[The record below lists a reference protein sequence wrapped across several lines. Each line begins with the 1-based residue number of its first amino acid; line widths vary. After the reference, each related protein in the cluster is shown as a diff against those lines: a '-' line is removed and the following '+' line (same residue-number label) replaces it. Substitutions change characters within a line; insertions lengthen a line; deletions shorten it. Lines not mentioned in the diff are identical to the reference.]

1 MFGGAGYV
9 VVVSYPREFVGGG
22 GGAASDVT
30 VFCCNLVCWEEEGS
44 WFSMI
49 DQHCVIFNWN
59 VRDLNNS
66 ARRQV
71 VFNSVRD
78 TRATIVA
85 LQETKLEHVDR
96 QMVYE
101 ILGTRFVDNF
111 VVLPA
116 SGTRGGILA

>member
-1 MFGGAGYV
+1 MFGAAGV
-9 VVVSYPREFVGGG
+9 VAVVSYPKEFVGGG
-22 GGAASDVT
+22 GGCCCFDVA
-30 VFCCNLVCWEEEGS
+30 VFCCNLDCWEEEGS
-44 WFSMI
+44 WFSMT

-59 VRDLNNS
+59 VRGLNNS

-85 LQETKLEHVDR
+85 LQETKLEHIDR

-101 ILGTRFVDNF
+101 IGQLCS
-111 VVLPA
+111 VV
-116 SGTRGGILA
+116 GNWNKRGDSVGS

>member
-1 MFGGAGYV
+1 MFGAAGFV
-9 VVVSYPREFVGGG
+9 AVVSYPKEFVGGG
-22 GGAASDVT
+22 GGCCCFDVA
-30 VFCCNLVCWEEEGS
+30 VFCCNLDCWEEEGS
-44 WFSMI
+44 WFSMT

-59 VRDLNNS
+59 VRGLNNS

-85 LQETKLEHVDR
+85 LQETKLEHIDR

-101 ILGTRFVDNF
+101 IGQLCS
-111 VVLPA
+111 VV
-116 SGTRGGILA
+116 GNWNKRGDSVGS